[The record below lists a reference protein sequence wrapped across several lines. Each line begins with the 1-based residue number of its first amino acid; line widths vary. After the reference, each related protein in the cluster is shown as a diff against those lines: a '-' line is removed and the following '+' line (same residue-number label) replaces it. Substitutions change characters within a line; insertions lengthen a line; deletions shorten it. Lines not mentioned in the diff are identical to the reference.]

1 MDKIVFTDWN
11 TVIIDDRL
19 EISSNK
25 FLNILEKN
33 IKTHEY
39 NVFYDNN
46 TFLITYQGIDYEVIL
61 PPSSEKSL
69 ESKEYTPLVLKLLLL
84 SFVEK
89 RYNDEENLEN
99 VKKVKVSEMDDSFY
113 EDINEEEDYILYL
126 DFLKKRLSTVKTP
139 EEKRV
144 INTKI
149 AKIAQKIEEMQMDTR
164 KKLLNPLNLQNY
176 MYRFIYDLL
185 KKTELLDYNNRKV
198 LAGKIR
204 KILEE
209 YKVELDKYI
218 IKRKKQQLVI
228 GNPLLSMST
237 LDKIIDIEFLI
248 DEIKKK
254 NNLQDKINIET
265 KKIEDELNEIIDVNQ
280 KSAGGKK

>member
-11 TVIIDDRL
+11 MVIIDDRL

-46 TFLITYQGIDYEVIL
+46 TFLITYLGIDYEVIL
-61 PPSSEKSL
+61 PSSSEKSL

-89 RYNDEENLEN
+89 RYNDEEALEN
-99 VKKVKVSEMDDSFY
+99 AKKVKVSEMNNSFY
-113 EDINEEEDYILYL
+113 EDIKEEEDYILYL
-126 DFLKKRLSTVKTP
+126 DFLKKSLSTVKTP

-149 AKIAQKIEEMQMDTR
+149 AQIVQKIEEMQMDAR

-185 KKTELLDYNNRKV
+185 KKTELLDSNNRKV
-198 LAGKIR
+198 IAGKIR
-204 KILEE
+204 EILKE
-209 YKVELDKYI
+209 YKIELDKYI

-228 GNPLLSMST
+228 GNPLLSMGT
-237 LDKIIDIEFLI
+237 LDKIIDVEFLI

-254 NNLQDKINIET
+254 NNLQDKINSET

>member
-1 MDKIVFTDWN
+1 M
-11 TVIIDDRL
+11 
-19 EISSNK
+19 
-25 FLNILEKN
+25 
-33 IKTHEY
+33 
-39 NVFYDNN
+39 
-46 TFLITYQGIDYEVIL
+46 IL
-61 PPSSEKSL
+61 PSSSEKSL

-89 RYNDEENLEN
+89 RYNDEEALEN
-99 VKKVKVSEMDDSFY
+99 VKKVKVSEMNNSFY
-113 EDINEEEDYILYL
+113 EDIKEEEDYILYF
-126 DFLKKRLSTVKTP
+126 DFLKKSLSTVKTP

-149 AKIAQKIEEMQMDTR
+149 AKIVQKIEEMQMDAR
-164 KKLLNPLNLQNY
+164 RKLLNPLNLQNY

-185 KKTELLDYNNRKV
+185 KKTKLLDSNNRKV
-198 LAGKIR
+198 IAGKIR
-204 KILEE
+204 EILKE
-209 YKVELDKYI
+209 YKIELGKYI

-228 GNPLLSMST
+228 GDPLLSMGT
-237 LDKIIDIEFLI
+237 LDKIIDVEFLI

-254 NNLQDKINIET
+254 NNLQDKINSET